1 MIGVWQLILTF
12 FLSLRLSRGMLGYA
26 GEGLFKI
33 HRKQCKL
40 VSLYFT
46 SATSVRAP
54 NQAHNPLRTTAPSH
68 VFR

>member
-1 MIGVWQLILTF
+1 
-12 FLSLRLSRGMLGYA
+12 MLGYA